1 MKRYLL
7 WDNDGVL
14 VDTELWYFEATR
26 RALANLNITL
36 EQEIYLQRMS
46 HGQSSWELAQ
56 AAGVDPTDIKAA
68 RHQRDAYYQQYLA
81 QQDIEISGVEEGI
94 EGTCFESQNG
104 NSDNLQ
110 KRRFQLNPQWQEY

>member
-46 HGQSSWELAQ
+46 RGQSSWEL
-56 AAGVDPTDIKAA
+56 G
-68 RHQRDAYYQQYLA
+68 R
-81 QQDIEISGVEEGI
+81 
-94 EGTCFESQNG
+94 
-104 NSDNLQ
+104 
-110 KRRFQLNPQWQEY
+110 